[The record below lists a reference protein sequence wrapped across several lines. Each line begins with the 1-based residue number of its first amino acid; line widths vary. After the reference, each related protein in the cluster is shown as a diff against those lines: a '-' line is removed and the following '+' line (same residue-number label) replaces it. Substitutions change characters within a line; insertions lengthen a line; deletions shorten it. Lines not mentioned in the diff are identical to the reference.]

1 MTYIVKCH
9 LALAALLLAS
19 SPAHASSCGRSI
31 ARVQAQVDAAIE
43 RTAGGSGWKKESIDA
58 TRNYQPTPRS
68 LAQAEG
74 PSGFNFQVA
83 LDSLDRARAADRS
96 GDVATCRRELASV
109 KFILQQG
116 Q

>member
-1 MTYIVKCH
+1 MTNSVKYPV
-9 LALAALLLAS
+9 ALAALLFAV

-43 RTAGGSGWKKESIDA
+43 RTAGGNGWKKESVDA

-68 LAQAEG
+68 LARAEG
-74 PSGFNFQVA
+74 RSGFNFQVA

-96 GDVATCRRELASV
+96 GDIATCRRELADA
-109 KFILQQG
+109 KFTLQQG

>member
-1 MTYIVKCH
+1 MTNSVKYPV
-9 LALAALLLAS
+9 ALAALLFAV
-19 SPAHASSCGRSI
+19 SPACASSCEQSI
-31 ARVQAQVDAAIE
+31 ASVQAQVDAAIE
-43 RTAGGSGWKKESIDA
+43 RTAGDNGWKKQSVDA

-96 GDVATCRRELASV
+96 GDIATCQRELASV
-109 KFILQQG
+109 KYILQQG